1 MEEDKKKINGLIE
14 MLEEVKEDIVT
25 FQETHLENLGDL
37 REKSS
42 DFADF
47 YMVQFIKKFGA
58 ESALYAEKTFNKPV
72 TEKLK
77 EAYQI
82 LE

>member
-42 DFADF
+42 DLADF
-47 YMVQFIKKFGA
+47 YMV
-58 ESALYAEKTFNKPV
+58 
-72 TEKLK
+72 
-77 EAYQI
+77 
-82 LE
+82 